1 MTQHA
6 FRTKCWKI
14 RHAAPIVKKRKC
26 LRTWSNSGHQMRLQ
40 KQLYIMNGSKVVEVN
55 KTHEKWH
62 IYKTSNIWML
72 KSQNTKIKSK
82 WVITTAN
89 STKAMRVE

>member
-1 MTQHA
+1 
-6 FRTKCWKI
+6 
-14 RHAAPIVKKRKC
+14 
-26 LRTWSNSGHQMRLQ
+26 
-40 KQLYIMNGSKVVEVN
+40 MNGSKVVEVN

-62 IYKTSNIWML
+62 IYKTSNIWMP
-72 KSQNTKIKSK
+72 KSPNTKIKSK